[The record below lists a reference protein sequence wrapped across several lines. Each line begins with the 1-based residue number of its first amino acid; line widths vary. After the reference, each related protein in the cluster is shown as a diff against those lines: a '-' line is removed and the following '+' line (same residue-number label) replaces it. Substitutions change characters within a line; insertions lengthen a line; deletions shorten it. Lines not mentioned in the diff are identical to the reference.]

1 MKRFLLILLLVIASC
16 DKSFK
21 APEPDKLIEQPVMEE
36 ILYDISLL
44 KAAKSK
50 SYKILKDNNVQAD
63 IYIYEKYKIDSITL
77 RQNIEY
83 YATESFKT
91 AKQIEEHIKLR
102 FDSEKNKLEKIIQDN
117 LKNKKG
123 KDSAKLFGKR
133 LQKELI
139 DETNSYIISKDYT
152 KWGLVHS
159 VLKKENNITDGS
171 GLNIIKLVAN
181 EINYQHRIDIPT
193 HVLDGKYE
201 FSVCA
206 KKAGMSFIRLRIGLM
221 GTPVVFNL
229 ENGSVSGSQKG
240 VFVKIEPQDFG
251 WYKCKIK
258 CIVKETSIIRI
269 NIFESNLDLHYS
281 GDNIKGVYLRELEL
295 KKNNL

>member
-102 FDSEKNKLEKIIQDN
+102 FDSEKIKLEKIIKDSVK
-117 LKNKKG
+117 KNKKT
-123 KDSAKLFGKR
+123 DS
-133 LQKELI
+133 
-139 DETNSYIISKDYT
+139 
-152 KWGLVHS
+152 
-159 VLKKENNITDGS
+159 
-171 GLNIIKLVAN
+171 IKLSKNV
-181 EINYQHRIDIPT
+181 
-193 HVLDGKYE
+193 GK
-201 FSVCA
+201 
-206 KKAGMSFIRLRIGLM
+206 KKLLLS
-221 GTPVVFNL
+221 
-229 ENGSVSGSQKG
+229 EKQK
-240 VFVKIEPQDFG
+240 
-251 WYKCKIK
+251 
-258 CIVKETSIIRI
+258 
-269 NIFESNLDLHYS
+269 
-281 GDNIKGVYLRELEL
+281 
-295 KKNNL
+295 